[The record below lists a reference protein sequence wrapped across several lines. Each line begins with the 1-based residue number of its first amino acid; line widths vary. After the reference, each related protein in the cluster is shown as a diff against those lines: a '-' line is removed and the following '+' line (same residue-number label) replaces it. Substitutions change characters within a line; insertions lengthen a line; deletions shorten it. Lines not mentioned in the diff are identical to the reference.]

1 MFPYVVLGIALLIG
15 IILIGRWFLS
25 ADPKKMVSTVRW
37 AAVILAVGL
46 GLYLAVA
53 GRWSWIPMI
62 LFVLLPWLSRLRA
75 VANLAKSARGPSPG
89 QTSEIETQYLRM
101 TLNHDT
107 GAMSGI
113 VLRGAFE
120 GRELGDLNLEELLSL
135 LEECR
140 AGDQQSAA
148 VLETYLERAHGSEWR
163 ERAATAAAGQAGFGG
178 GAMTRAEA
186 CEVLGVKPGASEE
199 AIKEA
204 HHKLMTKIHP
214 DHGGSTYIAAKINQA
229 KDVLLGG

>member
-1 MFPYVVLGIALLIG
+1 MFPYVILGIALLIG
-15 IILIGRWFLS
+15 VILIGRWFLS
-25 ADPKKMVSTVRW
+25 ADPKKMASTVRW
-37 AAVILAVGL
+37 AAAILAAGL
-46 GLYLAVA
+46 GLYLVAA

-62 LFVLLPWLSRLRA
+62 LFVLLPWLTRLRA
-75 VANLAKSARGPSPG
+75 LANLAKSARGPSPG
-89 QTSEIETQYLRM
+89 QTSDVETQYLRM

-120 GRELGDLNLEELLSL
+120 GRELGDLSLEELLSL

-163 ERAATAAAGQAGFGG
+163 EGAAAAGPAGFGG

-186 CEVLGVKPGASEE
+186 REVLGVKPGASEA

-204 HHKLMTKIHP
+204 HRKLMSKIHP

>member
-1 MFPYVVLGIALLIG
+1 MFPYVILGIALLIG
-15 IILIGRWFLS
+15 LILIGRWFIS

-37 AAVILAVGL
+37 AAAILAAGL
-46 GLYLAVA
+46 GLYLVVA
-53 GRWSWIPMI
+53 GPRSWIPVI
-62 LFVLLPWLSRLRA
+62 LLVLLPWLMRLRWL
-75 VANLAKSARGPSPG
+75 ANLAKSARGPSPG

-120 GRELGDLNLEELLSL
+120 GRELSDLSLEELLSL

-163 ERAATAAAGQAGFGG
+163 ERAAAAAGQAGFGG
-178 GAMTRAEA
+178 GTMTRAEA

-199 AIKEA
+199 EIKEA

>member
-1 MFPYVVLGIALLIG
+1 MFPYVILGIALLIG
-15 IILIGRWFLS
+15 LILIGRWFLS

-37 AAVILAVGL
+37 AATILAVGL
-46 GLYLAVA
+46 GLYLVVA
-53 GRWSWIPMI
+53 GPRSWIPVI
-62 LFVLLPWLSRLRA
+62 LFMLLPWLMRMRWL
-75 VANLAKSARGPSPG
+75 ANLAKSARGPSPG

-113 VLRGAFE
+113 VLRGTFE
-120 GRELGDLNLEELLSL
+120 GRELSDLSLEELLSL

-163 ERAATAAAGQAGFGG
+163 ERAATAAGQAGFGG
-178 GAMTRAEA
+178 GTMTRAEA
-186 CEVLGVKPGASEE
+186 CEVLGVKPGASKE